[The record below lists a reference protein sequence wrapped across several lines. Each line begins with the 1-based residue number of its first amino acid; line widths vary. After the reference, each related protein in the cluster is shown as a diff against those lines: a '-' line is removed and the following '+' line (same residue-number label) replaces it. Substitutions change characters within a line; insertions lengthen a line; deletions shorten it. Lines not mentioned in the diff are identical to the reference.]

1 MLQCVSSLLQNCW
14 GCPSAC
20 LEPRAAVPKSVPAG
34 SVPRAGWTNEL
45 PAETWRSNG
54 QGKTGMKTLPDFF
67 LVLLSSW
74 VTLSCCVAEGC
85 ERSIGGPS
93 WAGFSLIAMSPV
105 QGLTNKLPFLV
116 RSLCGCLWQKAHA
129 IIVLLLLFIKTRS
142 SVLPS
147 HTRLAAWENISY
159 RYLFWKTV

>member
-1 MLQCVSSLLQNCW
+1 MFLLSYRTAGAAPLLAWNRVL
-14 GCPSAC
+14 PSQSQYQPGQYQGLGGPMSYPQRPEDRMDRGRQVWKHC
-20 LEPRAAVPKSVPAG
+20 LI
-34 SVPRAGWTNEL
+34 
-45 PAETWRSNG
+45 
-54 QGKTGMKTLPDFF
+54 FF

-74 VTLSCCVAEGC
+74 VTLPCCVAEGC

-105 QGLTNKLPFLV
+105 QVQTNKLPLLV

-129 IIVLLLLFIKTRS
+129 IVVLLLLFIKTRS